1 MHKSGNLGEPSIFTN
16 PDSIVNKIV
25 GTAPKKKPRKYSVV
39 GCISSPVAPRNPAI
53 CGAKNKPAIDNT
65 APTITAKP
73 VVIVK
78 MA

>member
-16 PDSIVNKIV
+16 PDNMVNKIV

-53 CGAKNKPAIDNT
+53 
-65 APTITAKP
+65 
-73 VVIVK
+73 
-78 MA
+78 